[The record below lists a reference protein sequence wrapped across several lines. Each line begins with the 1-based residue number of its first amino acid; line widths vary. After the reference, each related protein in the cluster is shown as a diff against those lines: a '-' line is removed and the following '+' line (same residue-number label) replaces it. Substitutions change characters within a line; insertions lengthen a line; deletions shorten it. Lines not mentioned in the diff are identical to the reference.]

1 MKGTLLALAAGT
13 LFLAGCT
20 TVQTPSLEEQMQGKT
35 KAERTVFLKE
45 KCLEEASYRHMGK
58 YRSNSSGHVSRMTDI
73 CNAMSGEMEKTK

>member
-1 MKGTLLALAAGT
+1 MKGTFIALAAGT

-20 TVQTPSLEEQMQGKT
+20 TVPAPSLQEQMQGKN
-35 KAERTVFLKE
+35 KVERTAFLKE

-73 CNAMSGEMEKTK
+73 CNAMSDEMAKTK

>member
-1 MKGTLLALAAGT
+1 MKGTFIALSAGT

-20 TVQTPSLEEQMQGKT
+20 TVPVPSLQEQMQGKT

-45 KCLEEASYRHMGK
+45 RCLEEASYRHMGK

-73 CNAMSGEMEKTK
+73 CNAMSDEMAKTK